1 MIKGFSVLEVIIA
14 LAISLSV
21 LTIVF
26 SNVSESAR
34 HSKKIITNQQRME
47 AIFYTMDMIRLD
59 LTKCGMRL
67 QEASKF
73 FSFPLFENSDCSFKV
88 IYGIEKEALLADST
102 SGENTITINR
112 NEFFQK
118 RKKIVIYDQE
128 KEVYETN
135 EITGINDNQFTLLN
149 ALRNDYPKHSTAV
162 VLNEVEYKLYSHQ
175 NALKRKVNR
184 GYFQPLMEDVS
195 NFQVTFY
202 PESWSVLYMIEINRK
217 EQIRGYIFMTHM
229 ME

>member
-1 MIKGFSVLEVIIA
+1 MIKGFSVLEVILA

-26 SNVSESAR
+26 AHVSESAR

-47 AIFYTMDMIRLD
+47 TIFYTMDMIRLD

-73 FSFPLFENSDCSFKV
+73 FSFPLFENSNCSFKV
-88 IYGIEKEALLADST
+88 IYGIEKETLLADSF
-102 SGENTITINR
+102 SGENTITMNR

-135 EITGINDNQFTLLN
+135 EITGINDTQFTLLN
-149 ALRNDYPKHSTAV
+149 ALRNDYPKNSTAV

-175 NALKRKVNR
+175 SALKRKVNR

-217 EQIRGYIFMTHM
+217 EQLRGYIFMTHM